1 MQLKQIS
8 PKKKMK
14 KKLLSAIIFLSLPIC
29 GAHAITA
36 NEDTLLQVLREE
48 LAADMAELQKQEQ
61 KPYWMSFFVEDSH
74 TAGIIATF
82 GSLGNSGEEHIRTF
96 MPQIRIGSPEIDNY
110 KSNNTNLTFPM
121 SQLPLKDSTPDAI
134 RAAIWHATV
143 NSYFRSEEAYRRV
156 IDRMRRVTQDEDKAP
171 CFSMAPKEEYY
182 EAPLPHPT
190 LTPKERKEWEQRL
203 CRVSAVFRQWKHFNR
218 ATVQMEVE
226 TRRTYLVNTEGTSVV
241 QNRQHYRL
249 IIMGETNAE
258 DGMSLPLVKTYF
270 ATQLDSLPSE
280 EQLCADVE
288 DIGRR
293 LIALEKA
300 PIAEP
305 FTGPAIM
312 SGEASGVFFHEIF
325 GHRMEGHRMK
335 SGGQTFRN
343 MVGTKVLPED
353 FQVYCDPTLTHYGKQ
368 LLNGGYQYD
377 EEGVKARRVNNV
389 VDGVLKEFLMSRIP
403 LDSFPQSNGH
413 GRAARGRNAVSR
425 QSNLVVETRRPYSES
440 TLRQMLRDEAKKQ
453 GKTYGYLFKSVTGG
467 YTDTGDR
474 GGINSF
480 NITPLEV
487 YRIYTDGRPDELV
500 RGVDLIGTP
509 LTMFSHIQA
518 GGDTPST
525 FIGMCGAESGWVP
538 VSASSPMLFASTIE
552 TQRRQQTNTLKPL
565 LDAPSFSTSNH
576 LPINELTNA
585 ERDSIVFQ
593 ALETEM
599 KRSLDSL
606 RMENQPAP
614 FLIDYRLQRRRA
626 LRILAQLGETLT
638 CQLTPWEQWMA
649 TDIQIGSHQCTDLSE
664 PEPSK
669 RGGSIPM
676 STDIDNLRKFA
687 WTMTNDNYKSALTAY
702 ERKCQELKNIT
713 LAEDEKE
720 LPDLLKFAPATSIE
734 HRSEAEET
742 YPTDKLENYVKRL
755 SRIAYEY
762 PKLTQSSVAI
772 EAKQCDQYRTTS
784 EGIRVCQPQDF
795 IELSFHFL
803 LYFNAGGYENGVNFS
818 RKYKCAEDLLADSTA
833 YIEGLRHRITV
844 SLQKEELP
852 ANEEYYIG
860 PLLIEKD
867 ASVKI
872 FNNSLVRLIS
882 TERDFLRS
890 NRDNYA
896 KLSRKVVDEKISLWQ
911 DPTISEWEG
920 KKLFGYYKADANG
933 QAPQAIKLI
942 ENGIFKAQLCGR
954 SPSLGTPAATGNY
967 RFCNHGVWNSPMGMS
982 TTPSVL
988 RMQSNKT
995 MPLAKMKKMLL
1006 RKAQQEGFDHAYIL
1020 RSYNELIRIG
1030 VKDGKEELVRNED
1043 IKIPDYLLRH
1053 IVALSTEQEAS
1064 PISLSASR
1072 SGSEMFSI
1080 IGPKAMLLNDVEM
1093 PIISVPTKREP
1104 VLTFPRARAK

>member
-1 MQLKQIS
+1 M
-8 PKKKMK
+8 MK
-14 KKLLSAIIFLSLPIC
+14 KKLLNAFILFLLPLC
-29 GAHAITA
+29 TTHAITA
-36 NEDTLLQVLREE
+36 NEDTLLKVLREE
-48 LAADMAELQKQEQ
+48 LAADMAELQQQEQ

-74 TAGIIATF
+74 IASVIATF
-82 GSLGNSGEEHIRTF
+82 GSLGNSGQEHTRTF
-96 MPQIRIGSPEIDNY
+96 MPQIRIGSPEIDNF
-110 KSNNTNLTFPM
+110 KSNNTNQPLPTA
-121 SQLPLKDSTPDAI
+121 QLPLADASPDAI
-134 RAAIWHATV
+134 RAAIWQATV
-143 NSYFRSEEAYRRV
+143 NAYFRSEEAYRGV
-156 IDRMRRVTQDEDKAP
+156 SDRLRRMTQDEDKAP
-171 CFSMAPKEEYY
+171 SFSMAPKEEYY

-190 LTPKERKEWEQRL
+190 LTPEERKEWEQRL
-203 CRVSAVFRQWKHFNR
+203 CRVSAVFRQWKHFNSAQAR
-218 ATVQMEVE
+218 LEVE

-241 QNRQHYRL
+241 QNRQHFRL
-249 IIMGETNAE
+249 LILGETNAE
-258 DGMSLPLVKTYF
+258 DGMKLPLVKTYF

-325 GHRMEGHRMK
+325 GHRIEGHRMK

-343 MVGTKVLPED
+343 MIGTKVLPDD
-353 FQVYCDPTLTHYGKQ
+353 FQVYCDPTLTRYGKQ
-368 LLNGGYQYD
+368 LLNGGYHYD

-389 VDGVLKEFLMSRIP
+389 VDGILKEFLMSRIP

-425 QSNLVVETRRPYSES
+425 QSNLVVETRHPYSES
-440 TLRQMLRDEAKKQ
+440 TLRQMLRDEARKQ
-453 GKTYGYLFKSVTGG
+453 GKPYGYLFQSVTGG

-487 YRIYTDGRPDELV
+487 YRIYADGRPDELV

-538 VSASSPMLFASTIE
+538 VSATSPMLFVATIE

-565 LDAPSFSTSNH
+565 LEAPSFSAFNYS
-576 LPINELTNA
+576 PINQLTNA
-585 ERDSIVFQ
+585 QRDSIVFQ

-614 FLIDYRLQRRRA
+614 FLIDYRLQRRRG
-626 LRILAQLGETLT
+626 LKIQAQLGETIT
-638 CQLTPWEQWMA
+638 SQLTPWEQWMA
-649 TDIQIGSHQCTDLSE
+649 TDILIGSHQCTDLSG
-664 PEPSK
+664 PNPDN
-669 RGGSIPM
+669 RGKSIPM
-676 STDIDNLRKFA
+676 STDIDNLRRYA

-702 ERKCQELKNIT
+702 ERKCQEIKKIT
-713 LAEDEKE
+713 LEEDEKE

-742 YPTDKLENYVKRL
+742 YPIDKLENYVKRL

-762 PKLTQSSVAI
+762 PKLTRSSASI
-772 EAKQCDQYRTTS
+772 DARQCDQYRTTS

-795 IELSFHFL
+795 INLSFHYL
-803 LYFNAGGYENGVNFS
+803 LHFNAGGYEYGTAFE
-818 RKYKCAEDLLADSTA
+818 RKYKCVEDMLADSTS
-833 YIEGLRHRITV
+833 YIEGLRHHISV

-860 PLLIEKD
+860 PLLIEKG
-867 ASVKI
+867 ACERI
-872 FNNSLVRLIS
+872 FQTSLVKLIS
-882 TERDFLRS
+882 TERNFLGS
-890 NRDNYA
+890 NRNNYA

-911 DPTISEWEG
+911 DPTISQWEG
-920 KKLFGYYKADANG
+920 KKLFGHYKADANG

-954 SPSLGTPAATGNY
+954 SPSLGTSSATGNY
-967 RFCNHGVWNSPMGMS
+967 RFYNYSVWNSPMGIG

-988 RMQSNKT
+988 RLQSNKT
-995 MPLAKMKKMLL
+995 MSLAKMKKLLL
-1006 RKAQQEGFDHAYIL
+1006 RKAQREGYDHAYIL
-1020 RSYNELIRIG
+1020 RSFNELIRIG
-1030 VKDGKEELVRNED
+1030 VKDEKEELVRNEN

-1053 IVALSTEQEAS
+1053 IVALSTEEEATQN
-1064 PISLSASR
+1064 SLI
-1072 SGSEMFSI
+1072 GSDLFSI

-1093 PIISVPTKREP
+1093 PISSVPTKKEP
-1104 VLTFPRARAK
+1104 VLTFPLARTKKQ

>member
-1 MQLKQIS
+1 
-8 PKKKMK
+8 MK
-14 KKLLSAIIFLSLPIC
+14 KTLLNAIIFLSLPIC
-29 GAHAITA
+29 AAQAITA
-36 NEDTLLQVLREE
+36 NEDTLLQILKEE

-82 GSLGNSGEEHIRTF
+82 GSLGNSGEEHVRTF
-96 MPQIRIGSPEIDNY
+96 MPQIRIGTPEIDNY
-110 KSNNTNLTFPM
+110 KSNNTNQSNPM
-121 SQLPLKDSTPDAI
+121 DQLPLADSTPDAI
-134 RAAIWHATV
+134 RSAIWHATV
-143 NSYFRSEEAYRRV
+143 NAYFRSEEAYRRV
-156 IDRMRRVTQDEDKAP
+156 SDRMRRMTQDEDKAP

-182 EAPLPHPT
+182 ESPLPHPT
-190 LTPKERKEWEQRL
+190 LTPEEKRDWEQRL
-203 CRVSAVFRQWKHFNR
+203 CRVSAVFRQWKHFNTAVAR
-218 ATVQMEVE
+218 LEVE
-226 TRRTYLVNTEGTSVV
+226 TRRTYLVNTEGTSIV
-241 QNRQHYRL
+241 QNRQHFRL
-249 IIMGETNAE
+249 LILGETNAE
-258 DGMSLPLVKTYF
+258 DGMTLPLVKTYF
-270 ATQLDSLPSE
+270 ATQLDSLPSV

-288 DIGRR
+288 DIGQR
-293 LIALEKA
+293 LMALEKA

-368 LLNGGYQYD
+368 LLNGGYRYD

-389 VDGVLKEFLMSRIP
+389 VDGFLKEFLMSRIP

-413 GRAARGRNAVSR
+413 GRAARGRNPVSR
-425 QSNLVVETRRPYSES
+425 QSNLVVETHRPYSES
-440 TLRQMLRDEAKKQ
+440 ILRQMLRDEAKKQ
-453 GKTYGYLFKSVTGG
+453 GKPYGYLFKSVTGG

-487 YRIYTDGRPDELV
+487 YRIYTDGRADELV

-538 VSASSPMLFASTIE
+538 VSATSPMLFVSTIE

-565 LDAPSFSTSNH
+565 LEAPSFTTYNY
-576 LPINELTNA
+576 LPNKQLTNA
-585 ERDSIVFQ
+585 QRDSIVFQ

-614 FLIDYRLQRRRA
+614 FLIDYRLQRRRG
-626 LRILAQLGETLT
+626 LRIEAQLGETLT
-638 CQLTPWEQWMA
+638 SQLTPWEQWMA
-649 TDIQIGSHQCTDLSE
+649 TDVQIGSHQCTDLSQ
-664 PEPSK
+664 PDPNK
-669 RGGSIPM
+669 RGNSIPM
-676 STDIDNLRKFA
+676 GTDIDNLRRYA

-702 ERKCQELKNIT
+702 ERKIQELQKIT

-734 HRSEAEET
+734 HRAEVEET
-742 YPTDKLENYVKRL
+742 YPIKKLENYVKRL
-755 SRIAYEY
+755 SRIAYEF
-762 PKLTQSSVAI
+762 PKLTNSSANI
-772 EAKQCDQYRTTS
+772 DARQCDQYRITS

-795 IELSFHFL
+795 INLSFQFL
-803 LYFNAGGYENGVNFS
+803 LYFNARGYEQGSSFS
-818 RKYKCAEDLLADSTA
+818 RKYKCVDELLADSTE
-833 YIEGLRHRITV
+833 YIKGLRHHISI

-860 PLLIEKD
+860 PLLVEKD
-867 ASVKI
+867 ASAKI
-872 FNNSLVRLIS
+872 FQNSLEKLMS

-890 NRDNYA
+890 NRNNYA
-896 KLSRKVVDEKISLWQ
+896 KLSKKVVDEKISLWQ

-920 KKLFGYYKADANG
+920 KKLFGHYKADANG

-967 RFCNHGVWNSPMGMS
+967 RFYDFSVWNSPMGMS

-988 RMQSNKT
+988 CLQSNKT
-995 MPLAKMKKMLL
+995 TPLAKMKKLLL
-1006 RKAQQEGFDHAYIL
+1006 RKAQREGYDHAYIL

-1030 VKDGKEELVRNED
+1030 VKDGAEEIVRNES

-1064 PISLSASR
+1064 NISFP
-1072 SGSEMFSI
+1072 GSDLFSI
-1080 IGPKAMLLNDVEM
+1080 IGPKAVLLNDVEM
-1093 PIISVPTKREP
+1093 PITSVPTKREP
-1104 VLTFPRARAK
+1104 ALTFPRARTK